1 MSRVIEDKHRRIQ
14 FAALCLVSSMIGF
27 AALYAA
33 GFSRF
38 GSGRFIALAIFL
50 LVIVKLVESVVTEPS
65 RTNLDLW
72 YLVYAPT
79 VGDWSCSGLNVS
91 FDQPK
96 CTAKTATIGAKY
108 MILHRYFANRFL
120 VIFLSVTAIFT
131 LFIGLIAYVEQLRQ
145 VGDRA
150 DATQVA
156 ILTLLIYPQS
166 FIKFFR

>member
-50 LVIVKLVESVVTEPS
+50 LVILKLVESVVTEPA

-72 YLVYAPT
+72 YLVYAP
-79 VGDWSCSGLNVS
+79 
-91 FDQPK
+91 
-96 CTAKTATIGAKY
+96 
-108 MILHRYFANRFL
+108 
-120 VIFLSVTAIFT
+120 SVV
-131 LFIGLIAYVEQLRQ
+131 GLIMFWVLMYLSIHPNVLRKQ
-145 VGDRA
+145 SN
-150 DATQVA
+150 
-156 ILTLLIYPQS
+156 LLGQNT
-166 FIKFFR
+166 